1 MTDEEIAAWVNQLRT
16 TDYGKQLIALG
27 RLVEAG
33 EAAVPRLFVALSQY
47 PVSGRILV
55 VCALAGIGT
64 RESDVIKA
72 STRFW
77 EANLADLLLN
87 QALLNWVKKL
97 AAPIDPE
104 NIPALTCFLGCWRK
118 NSVVVNNV
126 VTRTVGE
133 NLSIVAAQAL
143 ASLSYNHP
151 TLELLEALPCMKGSN
166 FLNGMPHQIETARKT
181 IERNTAHM
189 KDLPRIAEAPHETTE
204 NLPRPADEEAS
215 HG

>member
-77 EANLADLLLN
+77 EANLADIVLS
-87 QALLNWVKKL
+87 QAMLQWVKKL
-97 AAPIDPE
+97 AAPIDPQ

-118 NSVVVNNV
+118 STMNISSASADPVGQTLSV
-126 VTRTVGE
+126 
-133 NLSIVAAQAL
+133 VAAQAL

-151 TLELLEALPCMKGSN
+151 TLELLQALPYMKGSN

-181 IERNTAHM
+181 IERNTAHL
-189 KDLPRIAEAPHETTE
+189 KDLPRIAAAPKKTD
-204 NLPRPADEEAS
+204 NLPLPAEEES
-215 HG
+215 PHG